1 VEAFILAKNKKLPF
15 AADRQAWEPPEELT
29 VSECAD
35 KYRVLSGKSAK
46 SGPWETSHN
55 PVIRAFMDCFGYD
68 FVKEIWLVKPTQ
80 SGGTEGDLN
89 MILYAVLQDPGPM
102 LFVEPNENLAT
113 EISTERIDDMIK
125 HSDAL
130 KERTILQEN
139 ARKIFSGMT
148 LYMGWAGSPVSLASR
163 AIRYLIFDE
172 PDKYRLFS
180 GREASPLKLGQERTN
195 TFREIM
201 KRIYT
206 STPVLETDVMTQ
218 GEKVCDARFRY
229 HVFCPHCG
237 FKQEFKFSSSPDF
250 KDIRIKYDPM
260 ADMKTIEATAFYE
273 CVSCKQAIHEDQR
286 MEMVRRGVYVDM
298 VSGLDFDDCMA
309 KIKPRSVGFQFWRVH
324 SPDFTF
330 GDIAVEYLKSK
341 DKPSD
346 MMNFTNS
353 WLAEPWAEKGETKTE
368 FELLK
373 RLADVPARI
382 RPNDTICLTCGIDPG
397 QKGYWF
403 TVWAWTKLSRI
414 LIDYGFESF
423 VGSRIEEQ
431 REKIKKLVL
440 ESRYLSLDGQFQY
453 PIWRAGMDTGGGRD
467 ESDQTMTAR
476 AYMILRGI
484 AQPKRLLGVKG
495 RDNST
500 RDALISMSIIDKM
513 PGKQGKAIPGG
524 LQLWLI
530 NADMV
535 KNNFSYA
542 LSVPTDSQGAALFN
556 RDVREDVIKHI
567 LAQERRKNRLGR
579 WEWVNVATDDHL
591 LDCSVYAM
599 AVGDRE
605 CWGGIE
611 RLHRPQRLPMPNQS
625 KFINR
630 SDKKEQEK
638 PEKEEAP
645 QPKIITQ
652 AAQPHRKKG
661 RRILSRGIE

>member
-1 VEAFILAKNKKLPF
+1 VAANRAKRLPF

-29 VSECAD
+29 VSQCAD

-46 SGPWETSHN
+46 SGPFETSFN
-55 PVIRAFMDCFGYD
+55 PVIRSVMDSFGFD
-68 FVKEIWLVKPTQ
+68 FIKEIWLIKPTQ
-80 SGGTEGDLN
+80 SGGTESCLN
-89 MILYAVLQDPGPM
+89 MILYAVLQDPGPA
-102 LFVEPNENLAT
+102 LLVEPNENLAT
-113 EISTERIDDMIK
+113 ELSTERIDDMIK

-130 KERTILQEN
+130 KERTTLQEN
-139 ARKIFSGMT
+139 GRKIFSGMT

-163 AIRYLIFDE
+163 AVRYLFFDE
-172 PDKYRLFS
+172 CDKYRLFS

-218 GEKVCDARFRY
+218 GEKTCDARFRY

-237 FKQEFKFSSSPDF
+237 FRQQLVFSQIKFDTE
-250 KDIRIKYDPM
+250 
-260 ADMKTIEATAFYE
+260 ADLKAIEYGAYYE
-273 CVSCKQAIHEDQR
+273 CVSCHEAIHEDQR

-298 VSGLDFDDCMA
+298 ISGMDFDDCME
-309 KIKPRSVGFQFWRVH
+309 KIKPRSVGFHFWRVH

-382 RPNDTICLTCGIDPG
+382 CPNDTICLTCGIDPG

-403 TVWAWTKLSRI
+403 TVWAWTKLFRI

-423 VGSRIEEQ
+423 VGSGIEEQ
-431 REKIKKLVL
+431 REKIKKLVFM
-440 ESRYLSLDGQFQY
+440 SRYLSLDGQYEY

-495 RDNST
+495 RDNSA

-530 NADMV
+530 NSDMV

-567 LAQERRKNRLGR
+567 LAQERRKNRNGR

-591 LDCSVYAM
+591 LDSSCYAF

-605 CWGGIE
+605 CRGGVEAVSKPQRYPVKIEEKIEEKAIEPPKEPEKKVETQKVEDQKREEPEEQRPVKRQPIE
-611 RLHRPQRLPMPNQS
+611 R
-625 KFINR
+625 I
-630 SDKKEQEK
+630 
-638 PEKEEAP
+638 
-645 QPKIITQ
+645 
-652 AAQPHRKKG
+652 RKTG
-661 RRILSRGIE
+661 WFRRF